1 MGQDTECDFGI
12 AYHCKFNVENYEFI
26 KKLARIN
33 KMHVYIHYGD
43 GGGDDEKLDIIDA
56 LYSTTKNDMVDY
68 NETLK
73 KLKHNIEHYY
83 LTSGSQYKGTLDEVE
98 LIFHYIVI
106 TGYAR
111 NISRRRNPTIY
122 GEVSEGPRDI
132 IEKLEEGITIFT
144 NIGVPENELE
154 SGYLMHDW

>member
-12 AYHCKFNVENYEFI
+12 AYHCKFNADNYELI
-26 KKLARIN
+26 KKLVRID
-33 KMHVYIHYGD
+33 KMHVYIHYGN
-43 GGGDDEKLDIIDA
+43 GDDEKLDIIDA
-56 LYSTTKNDMVDY
+56 LYSTTKNDMADY

-73 KLKHNIEHYY
+73 IFKYNIEYNH
-83 LTSGSQYKGTLDEVE
+83 LASWSQYKGTLDEVE
-98 LIFHYIVI
+98 LIFHYVVT

-122 GEVSEGPRDI
+122 GEVSYGPRDI
-132 IEKLEEGITIFT
+132 IEKLEEGITLFT
-144 NIGVPENELE
+144 NLGIAENELE

>member
-12 AYHCKFNVENYEFI
+12 AYHCKFNADNYELI
-26 KKLARIN
+26 KKLVRID

-43 GGGDDEKLDIIDA
+43 CDDEKLDIIDA

-73 KLKHNIEHYY
+73 IFKHNIEYYY
-83 LTSGSQYKGTLDEVE
+83 LASGSQYKGALDEVE
-98 LIFHYIVI
+98 LIFHYVVT

-132 IEKLEEGITIFT
+132 IEKLEKGISLFT
-144 NIGVPENELE
+144 NLGIAENELE